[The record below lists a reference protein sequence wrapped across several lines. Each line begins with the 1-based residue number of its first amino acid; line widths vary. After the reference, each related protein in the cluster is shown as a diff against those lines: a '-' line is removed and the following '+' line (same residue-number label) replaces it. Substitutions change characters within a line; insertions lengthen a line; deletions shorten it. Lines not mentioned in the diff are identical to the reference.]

1 MTRII
6 RTDNGD
12 YRKPTIGQNALG
24 IVAGSAVA
32 STVQLLPQKTGPLL
46 IKNMKKQARACDT
59 DVLIKG
65 VEKAKRLSKLDRH
78 GVEIINVKDAKSAE
92 RFKNAILDCIPKKLK
107 NRFKSLY
114 DTQSTVLAKMVK
126 RGDNAFFAMNSNT
139 IGVNMKKLG
148 TATFHEMGHAMN
160 RNCSKVGK
168 LLQKMRTPAMALGA
182 LIPLIGLCKRKKA
195 EGEEPRGFFDKVTTF
210 IKNNVGKLTTLAFVP
225 VVAEELMAT
234 AKGNKLAKKVLS
246 PDMFKKVVKTN
257 RFGAAS
263 YIGVAVAAGVAA
275 WAGSKIRDAIAK
287 PKQIA

>member
-6 RTDNGD
+6 RTDSGD
-12 YRKPTIGQNALG
+12 YRKPTAGQNVVG
-24 IVAGSAVA
+24 IVAGSVVA
-32 STVQLLPQKTGPLL
+32 GTVQMLPQRVGPLL
-46 IKNMKKQARACDT
+46 INNMKKQARTCDA

-65 VEKAKRLSKLDRH
+65 VERAKKLSKLDRH
-78 GVEIINVKDAKSAE
+78 GVEIINVKDAKSVE
-92 RFKNAILDCIPKKLK
+92 RFKNAILDCIPKKMR

-114 DTQSTVLAKMVK
+114 DTQATVAAKIVK
-126 RGDNAFFAMNSNT
+126 KGNNALFAMNTNT

-160 RNCSKVGK
+160 RNCSKIGK
-168 LLQKMRTPAMALGA
+168 FLQKMRMPAMALGA
-182 LIPLIGLCKRKKA
+182 IIPLVGLCKRKKA
-195 EGEEPRGFFDKVTTF
+195 EGEEPKGFFDKATTF

-225 VVAEELMAT
+225 IIAEELMAT

-263 YIGVAVAAGVAA
+263 YIGVALAAGAAA

-287 PKQIA
+287 PKQVA